1 MMSGAYAKVAASLAC
16 VIAGGA
22 IAVSLTHHGPA
33 GPQGER
39 GMPGPAAKIT
49 SVSYKVS
56 YDNLTVNVKSTGGMT
71 LQSLGTA
78 HGVAG
83 DLTAVPP
90 LYIDGNGIFSGT
102 LDSGAFRIAASSGV
116 DWILTGT
123 VSPSTGEISGT
134 YDSTDLNQN
143 GTWTATP
150 VRPSAAN

>member
-1 MMSGAYAKVAASLAC
+1 MSGTYAKVASSLAC

-39 GMPGPAAKIT
+39 GGPGPAAKIT
-49 SVSYKVS
+49 SVSYKVT
-56 YDNLTVNVKSTGGMT
+56 YDNLTVQVKSTGGMT

-116 DWILTGT
+116 DLILTGT
-123 VSPSTGEISGT
+123 VSPSTGVISGT

-150 VRPSAAN
+150 VRQSGGN

>member
-1 MMSGAYAKVAASLAC
+1 MMSGAYAKVASSLAC

-39 GMPGPAAKIT
+39 GVPGPAGKIT

-56 YDNLTVNVKSTGGMT
+56 YDNLTLQIKSTGGMT

-78 HGVAG
+78 DGVAG

-90 LYIDGNGIFSGT
+90 LSVEGNGIFSGT
-102 LDSGAFRIAASSGV
+102 LDSGAFTIAASSGV

-123 VSPSTGEISGT
+123 VNPSTGEISGT
-134 YDSTDLNQN
+134 YDSTDLNQK

-150 VRPSAAN
+150 VRQSGGN

>member
-1 MMSGAYAKVAASLAC
+1 MMSGTYAKVASSLAC

-39 GMPGPAAKIT
+39 GGPGPAAKIT
-49 SVSYKVS
+49 SVSYKVT
-56 YDNLTVNVKSTGGMT
+56 YDNLTVQVKSTGGMT

-116 DWILTGT
+116 DLILTGT
-123 VSPSTGEISGT
+123 VSPSTGVISGT

-150 VRPSAAN
+150 VRQSGGN